1 MGAADHLPGVMRRL
15 YGAHPLHLLAHAI
28 LLPLAAF
35 AVLQLAGVR
44 AASDIG
50 LWFVGAVVLHDFLL
64 LPASAAA
71 DRAIQVAAPRAINHV
86 RVPAALSALLLL
98 VFFPLICGR
107 SDSTF
112 RGVSGVEPDGY
123 AERWLLVTAGLFAV
137 SAVLYLLRRRG
148 IA

>member
-1 MGAADHLPGVMRRL
+1 MGRL
-15 YGAHPLHLLAHAI
+15 YGAHPLHLLAHAV

-35 AVLQLAGVR
+35 AVLELAGVR
-44 AASDIG
+44 AASNIA

-64 LPASAAA
+64 LPASAGA
-71 DRAIQVAAPRAINHV
+71 DRAIQAAAPRAVNHL

-107 SDSTF
+107 SDATF
-112 RGVSGVEPDGY
+112 RGVSGVELHGY

-137 SAVLYLLRRRG
+137 SALIYLVRRG
-148 IA
+148 VRA

>member
-1 MGAADHLPGVMRRL
+1 MRRL
-15 YGAHPLHLLAHAI
+15 YGAHPLHLLAHAV

-44 AASDIG
+44 AASNIG
-50 LWFVGAVVLHDFLL
+50 LWFVGAVLLHDFLL
-64 LPASAAA
+64 LPAAAGA
-71 DRAIQVAAPRAINHV
+71 DRAIRTAVPGAINHV

-107 SDSTF
+107 SDRTF
-112 RGVSGVEPDGY
+112 QGVSGVAPHGY

-137 SAVLYLLRRRG
+137 SAAAYLLWRRRS
-148 IA
+148 A